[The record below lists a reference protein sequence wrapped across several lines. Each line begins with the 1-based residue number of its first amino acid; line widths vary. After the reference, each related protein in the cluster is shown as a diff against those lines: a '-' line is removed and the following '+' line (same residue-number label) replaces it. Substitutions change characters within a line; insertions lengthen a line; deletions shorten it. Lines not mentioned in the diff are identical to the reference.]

1 MSSTRDTTTA
11 TLGGDEMNFDAIE
24 DEDDEDLE
32 DEDDDEDD
40 DDEEMEDDFPDIGFN
55 LVFCCKFSYSN

>member
-24 DEDDEDLE
+24 DEEDDDLE
-32 DEDDDEDD
+32 DEDDD
-40 DDEEMEDDFPDIGFN
+40 DDEEMEDDFPDIGSHFIYV
-55 LVFCCKFSYSN
+55 LID